1 MDELVA
7 KLEELGL
14 NVVYFF
20 PRIVYVSDF
29 MAFIEY
35 IEEHNVYLVDRPDD
49 ADIFEVDT
57 PVEEM
62 IDWMRQMDE
71 FSMLVYADRE
81 STKFCPFRTKHDGDN
96 IYCLPSCAL
105 AKIKPDYGGKQ
116 IMWRCGLGNGRWV
129 FFK

>member
-1 MDELVA
+1 MDELA
-7 KLEELGL
+7 MKLEEMGLGIISFWPH
-14 NVVYFF
+14 Y
-20 PRIVYVSDF
+20 IYVDDF
-29 MAFIEY
+29 MASIEY
-35 IEEHNVYLVDRPDD
+35 VEEHNVYLIEKKDD

-62 IDWMRQMDE
+62 IDWMRQMEE
-71 FSMLVYADRE
+71 FGMLVYADRE

-116 IMWRCGLGNGRWV
+116 IMWKCGLGNGKWV

>member
-1 MDELVA
+1 MDELA
-7 KLEELGL
+7 MKLEEMGLG
-14 NVVYFF
+14 VISFGPYY
-20 PRIVYVSDF
+20 IYVDDF
-29 MAFIEY
+29 MASIEY
-35 IEEHNVYLVDRPDD
+35 VKEHNVYLIKKEDD

-62 IDWMRQMDE
+62 IDWMRQMED
-71 FSMLVYADRE
+71 FSMLVSADRE

-116 IMWRCGLGNGRWV
+116 IMWKCGLGTGRWV

>member
-1 MDELVA
+1 MDELA
-7 KLEELGL
+7 MKLEEMELG
-14 NVVYFF
+14 VISFWPDY
-20 PRIVYVSDF
+20 IYVDDF
-29 MAFIEY
+29 MVSIEY
-35 IEEHNVYLVDRPDD
+35 VEEHNVYLIKKEDD

-62 IDWMRQMDE
+62 IDWMRQMED

-116 IMWRCGLGNGRWV
+116 IMWKCGLGNGRWV